1 MKHETGKNS
10 LHLTHK
16 RSSVAESGVLFV
28 ISHAIALDASNL
40 RFPDFRETAVDFL
53 VLSPSMCEY
62 VCACELL
69 FTPPEMCKPTNTL
82 TKHDFVSFAHVPNL
96 SAPHRSQKNQP
107 TQYKGKTVWW

>member
-10 LHLTHK
+10 LHLTQK

-28 ISHAIALDASNL
+28 ILHAIALDASNL

-69 FTPPEMCKPTNTL
+69 FTPPEKCQPTNTL
-82 TKHDFVSFAHVPNL
+82 TKHDFVSFAHFPNL
-96 SAPHRSQKNQP
+96 SALHRSQKN
-107 TQYKGKTVWW
+107 